1 MARYLIGIDNGSQ
14 SSKVTIFDEHG
25 VAVSEG
31 RVALRQNSTPT
42 PGVVEH
48 PEDDLWDSIAGA
60 CRIALE
66 GFGGDRADI
75 VGVGLCTIRFC
86 RAMLRPDGSLAQPVL
101 SWMDARVGRPFTPE
115 HEDIRWVTTSSGYI
129 THRLTG
135 VFRDTAANYQGVWPI
150 DTGRWSWSDD
160 DEAYAR
166 TGMSREMLFELVQ
179 PGDVLGEVTAA
190 AARATGLPEGLP
202 VVATANDKA
211 VEALGCGLLE
221 PTTVLLSLGT
231 YIAGM
236 SVGDRDIST
245 GSAFWTNFGSEPG
258 RYLYESGGIRRGMW
272 TVSWFRDLLGE
283 ATAAAAEAAGERVED
298 VLNREATSVPAGSDG
313 LLTVLDWLAP
323 SDAVFRKGSI
333 LGFDGRQGRAHVY
346 RSILEGIALTMR
358 ARVGEMA
365 AELGTPYERVVVSGG
380 GSSSDLM
387 LQILADVFQ
396 VPAVRTIGESA
407 AGRGAAICAA
417 VATGVHA
424 DFASA
429 VAAMVSER
437 DRFEPNPEHAAI
449 YAALGP
455 VHASVTEQTDVIYRQ
470 TAAIVG

>member
-25 VAVSEG
+25 TPVSEG
-31 RVALRQNSTPT
+31 RVALRPNSTPM

-48 PEDDLWDSIAGA
+48 PDDDVWESIVTA
-60 CRIALE
+60 CTLAMR
-66 GFGGDRADI
+66 GFTGDPADI

-86 RAMLRPDGSLAQPVL
+86 RAMLRADGTLAQPML
-101 SWMDARVGRPFTPE
+101 SWMDARVSQPFVAE
-115 HEDIRWVTTSSGYI
+115 HDDIRWVTTSSGYVS
-129 THRLTG
+129 HRLTG
-135 VFRDTAANYQGVWPI
+135 AFRDTAATYQGVWPI
-150 DTGRWSWSDD
+150 DTATWAWSDD
-160 DEAYAR
+160 RQEYER
-166 TGMSREMLFELVQ
+166 TGMARAALFDLVQ
-179 PGDVLGEVTAA
+179 PGEMLGRLTVEASA
-190 AARATGLPEGLP
+190 ATGIPAGVP

-221 PTTVLLSLGT
+221 PGTLLISLGT

-236 SVGDRDIST
+236 SVGDRNITT
-245 GSAFWTNFGSEPG
+245 GSSFWTNFGSEPG

-272 TVSWFRDLLGE
+272 TVSWFRDLLGP
-283 ATAAAAEAAGERVED
+283 AAAEVADAAGERVED
-298 VLNREATSVPAGSDG
+298 MLNREAAEVPAGSDG

-323 SDAVFRKGSI
+323 ADARFRKGSI

-358 ARVGEMA
+358 QRAGEMA
-365 AELGTPYERVVVSGG
+365 DELGIVFDRVIVSGG

-387 LQILADVFQ
+387 LRIMADVFQ
-396 VPAVRTIGESA
+396 LQTSRMVGDSA

-424 DFASA
+424 SFPEAA
-429 VAAMVSER
+429 AAMVRER
-437 DRFEPNPEHAAI
+437 DRFEPDAGNAGI
-449 YAALGP
+449 YEALAP
-455 VHASVTEQTDVIYRQ
+455 IHRSVTDHTDVIYRQ